1 MNITGNSTP
10 IKASDRT
17 VFEFITNFSH
27 FKNYLPPEIKDFEA
41 TADYCKFNIQGVATL
56 KLSIIEKVEYSL
68 VVYNAEND
76 KNIPLKI
83 SIFIKGNESFTSTVR
98 AEMDADLPVFVVPM
112 VKKPLEK
119 FVAVLVEKLKE
130 EIEKRNYES

>member
-1 MNITGNSTP
+1 MKVTSNTTP
-10 IKASDRT
+10 IHAPDHI

-27 FKNYLPPEIKDFEA
+27 FGSYLPPEIKDFEA

-56 KLSIIEKVEYSL
+56 MLSIVEKTEYSL

-76 KNIPLKI
+76 KNIPFKI
-83 SIFIKGNESFTSTVR
+83 AIFIESDELSASTIR
-98 AEMDADLPVFVVPM
+98 IEADADLPVFVAPM

-119 FVAVLVEKLKE
+119 FVTVLAEKLKE
-130 EIEKRNYES
+130 EIEKGKHEP